1 VRREMVR
8 GRAQRQRPGHDP
20 GVAEEDLEVMQ
31 LAPAGPSAASRRR
44 KPAAPVAWA
53 VSSTPDGEDE
63 VFGIAEVAAAFG
75 ISTRTIRFYEQKG
88 LISLRRINRAR
99 VLTRRD
105 RARLGLILR
114 GRAIGSSIEEIRHFL
129 DLYGR
134 HGEGRTRQLRYAIEH
149 TSALI
154 ADLEGRRAKLD
165 AVLEDLRAMNQTCRR
180 NLAAMKP
187 RTA

>member
-1 VRREMVR
+1 MRM
-8 GRAQRQRPGHDP
+8 AS
-20 GVAEEDLEVMQ
+20 
-31 LAPAGPSAASRRR
+31 AGSSAAPRRR
-44 KPAAPVAWA
+44 KSAAAPVTPAQG
-53 VSSTPDGEDE
+53 VSDEYEGE

-105 RARLGLILR
+105 RARLALILR

-134 HGEGRTRQLRYAIEH
+134 HGEGRAHQLRYAIER
-149 TSALI
+149 TAALI

-165 AVLEDLRAMNQTCRR
+165 AVLEDLRAMNQACRR

>member
-1 VRREMVR
+1 MDVI
-8 GRAQRQRPGHDP
+8 H
-20 GVAEEDLEVMQ
+20 
-31 LAPAGPSAASRRR
+31 LAPAGPHTVSSRR
-44 KPAAPVAWA
+44 KPATPPARAAAAPPAEEA
-53 VSSTPDGEDE
+53 

-105 RARLGLILR
+105 RARLALILR
-114 GRAIGSSIEEIRHFL
+114 GRAIGSSLEEIRHFL
-129 DLYGR
+129 DLYGQN
-134 HGEGRTRQLRYAIEH
+134 GEGRARQLRYAIE
-149 TSALI
+149 LI
-154 ADLEGRRAKLD
+154 ASLTAELEGRRAKLD
-165 AVLEDLRAMNQTCRR
+165 AVLEDLHAMNQTCRR